1 MYAIKLLFQNNSKF
15 IFFQKKNIL
24 NSINLLFNQQNLNN
38 NIFLLLTKI
47 NDYDLL
53 SNKVKN
59 YTENSENYNFST
71 EIFYVVYES
80 IINKTMILD
89 NNIIFSYLFSNFQF
103 MNYIKNLQDKMN
115 IDELLNEINNIL
127 NIHIELYDN
136 LKENQKICCI
146 INVAIC
152 ISYNF
157 FFVSDKN
164 KSILYEKYKT
174 FKTKIKSN
182 EYKINLLNDN
192 IYQYILYWLT
202 SEECIQNNKN
212 YNIDFKNIFFNIL
225 NNSDDNLVIDLKLKE
240 IYFKNFDLF
249 GEYLFKSIK
258 CYRFKNPETLNFLN
272 NLYYDYLSKN
282 NDIILNEDC
291 IKKIEKIL
299 IDDNF
304 NFSFNL
310 NNIISFLEKYLEIH
324 YKNNNQRIDN
334 NYKKYTI
341 LNFIFFNLY
350 NYKIEYNFFNF
361 SKTFTF
367 ITDFF
372 IYSCFILD
380 YLKNNKLQSS
390 ELEIKNYC
398 IFEYINNSAKL
409 AETNILCAIISC
421 FVIRE
426 LIKNFSFKNSDDK
439 KKSINK
445 DDNKE
450 SVNKSISKVI
460 FSCICFLYKIETKF
474 KNNMNIFSR
483 FFEFIDNYLF
493 ENSNCNLKHFDID
506 PLNDWSFLNLANIQY
521 IPNFHL
527 PKLFKNIN
535 FDYINEKKCYFEFN
549 LLKRLKY
556 LNYYEQIVII
566 EGFNKMLENPD
577 ELHKIK
583 NNKNLMNK
591 LNLTIS
597 YILDQNDFITDKRV
611 YILCSLSEFVENIF
625 ILINKLF
632 IDIWEYFYYPKNF
645 YVENFYDFCLY
656 LLKKNKKFFYYKTKI
671 PITLLNIQILL
682 MFYVYNDKEKK
693 LINKINNFCI
703 NYEKNLE
710 DENNINVNKQ
720 LIELMNYTN
729 LQETEKNFF
738 KKIICL
744 GLYNAQVSLFLI
756 NSLLSI
762 PKIKNQTTE
771 INSLYKEKIYNEETF
786 NVIKNKIIDYFN
798 SLLKDNKKKS
808 LLRAVMLYKYI
819 ENKTLIVIENLNI
832 KKIINE
838 KINNKK
844 DKINLIDFIYNNK
857 NNDIDNFKIFNEKG
871 IKYIYFEKNAKEIKK
886 ELINQNYI
894 IKLCNIL
901 EKNKFPKTA
910 VNLLNK
916 FISDYR
922 CENNIKFNNLQ
933 TNNLEDEKN
942 LKLNNFIECY
952 YNAFSK
958 IENNKYLLLN
968 YHNDKKLIKNI
979 IKEKKIDNEL
989 NKEIHSLLNNF
1000 EIYYIKADNETFMNA
1015 YNNLQP
1021 KINNLNKYDLIFDK
1035 IQYIILL
1042 YNIYELYNKSF
1053 INNNKEIILKF
1064 EYIKNSLLNFIGMF
1078 LNMNE
1083 KSSFNENINQFDFF
1097 IILYEFYY
1105 FIQPFKDK
1113 DFIENKDIKLKEN
1126 LEYTYINR
1134 EVSYLEKYIIIY
1146 QIRRIFCKIAKQN
1159 LLEIK
1164 NMQKICKCLKKNINE
1179 KNKDLLIIY
1188 LEEYKNLFLNLLNST
1203 NNEKLKIPF
1212 NLIYTLFKYTYLFSK
1227 DNYKKY
1233 SNELNNILVTYK
1245 ETQIVKI
1252 KLFEFQIIANDN
1264 NSELLNI
1271 LKEKLNNNS
1280 LKDSNDN
1287 IIYITIGNLYLLAF
1301 EREYC
1306 NVFKNLE
1313 ISYNKNNLNNVDIII
1328 FEYLLIA
1335 INICIITN
1343 DDKIIQK
1350 YLSNVINILFKIQSC
1365 FNNSLKQSKNM
1376 NSEDLKKYKLY
1387 INILKILPNIKEKD
1401 INLILPQLLMAYS
1414 YYNSDLYKI
1423 SINLIQKYTIKFPD
1437 LIAPYLASFFVSD
1450 IRLIRKELMGKQ
1462 QSNIIDLYEY
1472 NIKWSKKFFEDIVS
1486 SLPENIKKILNNY
1499 ITFQNLLT
1507 NLFYFKKMQIY
1518 NNNNMN
1524 KKKVID
1530 IINEI
1535 NYFLKED
1542 DVNIL
1547 APFTEN
1553 YNNYNPFVRNI
1564 SENKSNNNKENVINF
1579 NKKNKKKK
1587 GKKSDSFNKN
1597 ILIIDNKTL
1606 YFKQILS
1613 EIKVLP
1619 SKEVPLQIKFRL
1631 GKFHENSSNF
1641 PENLANIYT
1650 NDDNE
1655 HPIYNFLLKC
1665 DLNDIS
1671 KELKTF
1677 QILTEINQLFHV
1689 KHYDENYNML
1699 LTRYII
1705 SPISAN
1711 IVLAEWL
1718 ENSEPILSIIQNE
1731 YYKKNIKHYEEHF
1744 MEKVERY
1751 KKQIEII
1758 KKNSIKNEDE
1768 KMNVLYNYFDNKL
1781 INPNEWYDGIKR
1793 YIITT
1798 AVWSMA
1804 CKLIGLGDR
1813 HGLNIMLKPN
1823 GEVIH
1828 IDFGYVAGKGT
1839 ILPIPE
1845 IVDFRFTL
1853 NIYRTLGIFEDNGLF
1868 LFICYK
1874 TLELFKN
1881 YYSTLKSQI
1890 EFYIFDPYFSS
1901 GDEQTYIHLKKIDD
1915 FFNKSDEN
1923 LLNQIINMVNDCKDP
1938 KNLEKMFVGWM
1949 PFL

>member
-1 MYAIKLLFQNNSKF
+1 MYAKLFFKNNKSKFQN
-15 IFFQKKNIL
+15 INIL
-24 NSINLLFNQQNLNN
+24 NNINLLFNQKDLNN
-38 NIFLLLTKI
+38 KFSLLTEI
-47 NDYDLL
+47 NKYDLL
-53 SNKVKN
+53 SVKN
-59 YTENSENYNFST
+59 NSENNFFT
-71 EIFYVVYES
+71 EIFYLIYES
-80 IINKTMILD
+80 IIKKTMILD

-103 MNYIKNLQDKMN
+103 LNYIKNIQDSMN
-115 IDELLNEINNIL
+115 IDDLFNKVNNIL
-127 NIHIELYDN
+127 NNHLELYDN
-136 LKENQKICCI
+136 LNGNQKICCI

-152 ISYNF
+152 ISYNI
-157 FFVSDKN
+157 FFVNNTN
-164 KSILYEKYKT
+164 KSILYEKYKI
-174 FKTKIKSN
+174 FCKKIKN
-182 EYKINLLNDN
+182 EYRINLFNDN
-192 IYQYILYWLT
+192 IYQYILYWLI
-202 SEECIQNNKN
+202 SEDFIQNNK
-212 YNIDFKNIFFNIL
+212 KFNVDLINNFL
-225 NNSDDNLVIDLKLKE
+225 NNFNNCDEQLIIDLKLNE
-240 IYFKNFDLF
+240 IYFNNFDLF

-258 CYRFKNPETLNFLN
+258 CYRFNNPEILNFLN
-272 NLYYDYLSKN
+272 NLYYNYSLKN

-291 IKKIEKIL
+291 VQTIEKIL
-299 IDDNF
+299 VNDNLNF
-304 NFSFNL
+304 NSNTKCV
-310 NNIISFLEKYLEIH
+310 ITFLEKYLENH
-324 YKNNNQRIDN
+324 YKNNQRIDY
-334 NYKKYTI
+334 NYKKYII

-350 NYKIEYNFFNF
+350 NYKIESNFYNF
-361 SKTFTF
+361 SKTYTF

-380 YLKNNKLQSS
+380 YLKNNKLKSS

-445 DDNKE
+445 DDNIE
-450 SVNKSISKVI
+450 SINKNICKVI
-460 FSCICFLYKIETKF
+460 FSYICFLYKIESKYQ
-474 KNNMNIFSR
+474 NNINIFTR
-483 FFEFIDNYLF
+483 FFEFIDNYLI
-493 ENSNCNLKHFDID
+493 ENFKLKHFEID

-521 IPNFHL
+521 IPNFFL
-527 PKLFKNIN
+527 PKLFKKIS
-535 FDYINEKKCYFEFN
+535 FDYINDKKYNFEFN

-566 EGFNKMLENPD
+566 EGFNKMLENTE
-577 ELHKIK
+577 ELQKIK
-583 NNKNLMNK
+583 NNKELMNK

-597 YILDQNDFITDKRV
+597 YILDQNDFINDKRV

-645 YVENFYDFCLY
+645 YVESFYDFCSY

-671 PITLLNIQILL
+671 PITLLNIQISL
-682 MFYVYNDKEKK
+682 MFHVYGDNEKK
-693 LINKINNFCI
+693 LTNKIYNFCA

-710 DENNINVNKQ
+710 DEKNINVNKK

-729 LQETEKNFF
+729 LQEIEKIFF
-738 KKIICL
+738 KKLIYL

-756 NSLLSI
+756 NSLLSV
-762 PKIKNQTTE
+762 PKINNQTDE

-786 NVIKNKIIDYFN
+786 NVIKNIIIDYFN

-819 ENKTLIVIENLNI
+819 ENKTLIVIENLNVKNI
-832 KKIINE
+832 FKNE
-838 KINNKK
+838 KLNNRKE
-844 DKINLIDFIYNNK
+844 KIKLIDLIYNNK
-857 NNDIDNFKIFNEKG
+857 NTDIDNFKIFNERG
-871 IKYIYFEKNAKEIKK
+871 IKYIYFEKNAKEIKT

-894 IKLCNIL
+894 INLCNIL

-922 CENNIKFNNLQ
+922 CENNLKLNNLQ
-933 TNNLEDEKN
+933 NNLDDEKYK
-942 LKLNNFIECY
+942 KLINFIECY

-968 YHNDKKLIKNI
+968 YNNDKKLIKNI

-989 NKEIHSLLNNF
+989 NKEINSLLNSY
-1000 EIYYIKADNETFMNA
+1000 EIYYIKADNEIFMKA

-1021 KINNLNKYDLIFDK
+1021 KLNNLNKYDLIFDK
-1035 IQYIILL
+1035 NIYIILL
-1042 YNIYELYNKSF
+1042 YNIYELYNKTF
-1053 INNNKEIILKF
+1053 INNKELILKY

-1105 FIQPFKDK
+1105 FIQPFKDN
-1113 DFIENKDIKLKEN
+1113 DFVENKEIKLKKN
-1126 LEYTYINR
+1126 LEYTYTNR
-1134 EVSYLEKYIIIY
+1134 EVLYLEKYIIIY
-1146 QIRRIFCKIAKQN
+1146 QIRRIFCKIANQN

-1164 NMQKICKCLKKNINE
+1164 NIQKICKCLKKNINE
-1179 KNKDLLIIY
+1179 KNKYLLIEY
-1188 LEEYKNLFLNLLNST
+1188 LEEYKNLFLILLNT
-1203 NNEKLKIPF
+1203 NNKELIKIPF

-1227 DNYKKY
+1227 NNYKKY
-1233 SNELNNILVTYK
+1233 LKELNNLLAIYK
-1245 ETQIVKI
+1245 ETQIIKI
-1252 KLFEFQIIANDN
+1252 KQFEFQIDANN
-1264 NSELLNI
+1264 NDSILLNN
-1271 LKEKLNNNS
+1271 LKKIFYNNN
-1280 LKDSNDN
+1280 LLENSNDY
-1287 IIYITIGNLYLLAF
+1287 IIYITLGNLFLLTF
-1301 EREYC
+1301 EREFC
-1306 NVFKNLE
+1306 DNFKKIE
-1313 ISYNKNNLNNVDIII
+1313 ISKNLNNVNINI

-1343 DDKIIQK
+1343 DEKIIQK
-1350 YLSNVINILFKIQSC
+1350 YLPNVINILFKIQIC
-1365 FNNSLKQSKNM
+1365 YNNFIKQKKSL
-1376 NSEDLKKYKLY
+1376 NSEDLKKYNLY
-1387 INILKILPNIKEKD
+1387 INILKKLPNIKEKD
-1401 INLILPQLLMAYS
+1401 LNLILPQLLMAYS
-1414 YYNSDLYKI
+1414 YYGTDIYKI
-1423 SINLIQKYTIKFPD
+1423 SIILIQKYTIKFPD
-1437 LIAPYLASFFVSD
+1437 LIAPYLASFIVSD
-1450 IRLIRKELMGKQ
+1450 LNLILRELRGKHQ
-1462 QSNIIDLYEY
+1462 NDLDKIYEC
-1472 NIKWSKKFFEDIVS
+1472 NIKLSKKFFEDILIN
-1486 SLPENIKKILNNY
+1486 LPENIKRILYNY
-1499 ITFQNLLT
+1499 IEFQKKIM
-1507 NLFYFKKMQIY
+1507 NLFYIKKKQI
-1518 NNNNMN
+1518 NNNLSKKEVN
-1524 KKKVID
+1524 K
-1530 IINEI
+1530 IINDI
-1535 NYFLKED
+1535 NYFLKND

-1564 SENKSNNNKENVINF
+1564 SENNNNNNKENVINV
-1579 NKKNKKKK
+1579 NKYSNNNKKKK
-1587 GKKSDSFNKN
+1587 GKKSDSFNQN
-1597 ILIIDNKTL
+1597 ILIKDNKTL
-1606 YFKQILS
+1606 YIKQILS
-1613 EIKVLP
+1613 DIKVLP

-1631 GKFHENSSNF
+1631 GKFHENSSIF
-1641 PENLANIYT
+1641 SDNLVNVYT

-1655 HPIYNFLLKC
+1655 HPIYSFLLKS

-1689 KHYDENYNML
+1689 KQYDKNYNMI

-1711 IVLAEWL
+1711 IVLAEWI
-1718 ENSEPILSIIQNE
+1718 ENSDAILNIIQNE
-1731 YYKKNIKHYEEHF
+1731 YYKKNIKNYEKHF
-1744 MEKVERY
+1744 IEKAERY
-1751 KKQIEII
+1751 NRQIELI
-1758 KKNSIKNEDE
+1758 KKDTIKNEEE
-1768 KMNVLYNYFDNKL
+1768 KMNVLYNYFDYKL
-1781 INPNEWYDGIKR
+1781 INPNEWYYGIKR

-1874 TLELFKN
+1874 TLELFKK
-1881 YYSTLKSQI
+1881 YYSTLKSHI
-1890 EFYIFDPYFSS
+1890 EFYIFDPYFSN
-1901 GDEQTYIHLKKIDD
+1901 GDEQTYKHLKKIDN
-1915 FFNKSDEN
+1915 FFKNSDEN

-1938 KNLEKMFVGWM
+1938 EKLEQMFVGWM
-1949 PFL
+1949 PFV